1 MEKYVTYTV
10 SDTANLERKTVY
22 HFLKSLGISEH
33 FIKALRKN
41 AGNIVLNGNV
51 VNINA
56 QICDNDTLQI
66 VQNPAKPNFTN
77 ECDGEIEVV
86 FEDDD
91 FLIVNKPHNLAC
103 IPTKSHFDDNL
114 GGRIVKYMHKTM
126 PDFVLRIINR
136 LDKDTSGIV
145 IVAKNAISYNS
156 IRDVRKEYHA
166 LCHGNLPP
174 KPFTIDSNILTEKEN
189 GINKQKRVVSPLG
202 KRAITHVTPLR
213 NYEKHCL
220 VSLTLETGR
229 THQIRVHMSSIGH
242 ALLGDKLY
250 STEREALS
258 HAFLCLKNLTFFH
271 PTLNKTIT
279 LSVPYPD
286 EWRALIK

>member
-10 SDTANLERKTVY
+10 SDIANLERKTVY

-145 IVAKNAISYNS
+145 IVAKNTISYNS

-174 KPFTIDSNILTEKEN
+174 KTFTIDSNILTEKEN
-189 GINKQKRVVSPLG
+189 RGDSLG
-202 KRAITHVTPLR
+202 LYDTLR
-213 NYEKHCL
+213 
-220 VSLTLETGR
+220 SLTSYVR
-229 THQIRVHMSSIGH
+229 QP
-242 ALLGDKLY
+242 
-250 STEREALS
+250 
-258 HAFLCLKNLTFFH
+258 FLTPVTYNGNL
-271 PTLNKTIT
+271 
-279 LSVPYPD
+279 
-286 EWRALIK
+286 